1 MDRNGRF
8 ILYTRDWCGYCSLV
22 KQAAAQLG
30 IVLEE
35 RNIWENP
42 QWESELLSARGR
54 PTVPVLRRITP
65 DQGDRW
71 VGESREIIR
80 LLTDH
85 ASDIKETCV
94 SS

>member
-1 MDRNGRF
+1 MDRNERF

-54 PTVPVLRRITP
+54 PTVPVLRRMTL
-65 DQGDRW
+65 DSGRYQRDHFW
-71 VGESREIIR
+71 
-80 LLTDH
+80 TDH
-85 ASDIKETCV
+85 ASEGAIV
-94 SS
+94 AG